1 MASAE
6 NHEVNITSPASLQ
19 PPAASQI
26 KLNGDMSW
34 YHTANQ
40 VETNFPTLNNFLKL
54 FEKKDYTFPKVQLW
68 ICTFNTLKWQNLSEV
83 IAFHL
88 KQFKGFLQ

>member
-1 MASAE
+1 MASVE

-26 KLNGDMSW
+26 KVNGDMSW

-40 VETNFPTLNNFLKL
+40 VETNFPTLNNFLKH
-54 FEKKDYTFPKVQLW
+54 FGKKIILS
-68 ICTFNTLKWQNLSEV
+68 LKFSC
-83 IAFHL
+83 
-88 KQFKGFLQ
+88 GFVHSTP

>member
-6 NHEVNITSPASLQ
+6 NHEANITSPASLQ

-34 YHTANQ
+34 CRSANQ
-40 VETNFPTLNNFLKL
+40 VETNFPTLNNFLKH
-54 FEKKDYTFPKVQLW
+54 FEKKILLSPK
-68 ICTFNTLKWQNLSEV
+68 FNC
-83 IAFHL
+83 
-88 KQFKGFLQ
+88 GFVHSTP